1 MIGGNGRTAWCV
13 SEANCKEFEDK
24 SAQDNARSSP
34 FVQRSAQLHSAGA
47 SGNEVLKLNSAG
59 LVQGCSSL
67 FCGSMSEKKRPRRLG
82 ATIAMAVATP
92 AALAIETT
100 ARVLFLPPDLNILRQ
115 ELEPA
120 LTPVAW
126 GLLVVAA
133 ASVPLGFAAKRSVT
147 KRLVAK
153 VNAYGGG
160 EEKLAEAR
168 FEAIFVAASIPQIP
182 ALLATVALTAGASA
196 LPVLLAVGLS
206 VFAVLTI
213 AHEKH
218 SAP

>member
-1 MIGGNGRTAWCV
+1 
-13 SEANCKEFEDK
+13 
-24 SAQDNARSSP
+24 
-34 FVQRSAQLHSAGA
+34 
-47 SGNEVLKLNSAG
+47 
-59 LVQGCSSL
+59 
-67 FCGSMSEKKRPRRLG
+67 
-82 ATIAMAVATP
+82 MAVATP

-100 ARVLFLPPDLNILRQ
+100 ARVLFLPPDLNAFRL

-126 GLLVVAA
+126 GLLVLAA

-147 KRLVAK
+147 KRLVEK
-153 VNAYGGG
+153 VNAYGGS

-168 FEAIFVAASIPQIP
+168 FEAVFVAASIPQIP
-182 ALLATVALTAGASA
+182 ALLATVALTAGSSA

-206 VFAVLTI
+206 VVAVLVI